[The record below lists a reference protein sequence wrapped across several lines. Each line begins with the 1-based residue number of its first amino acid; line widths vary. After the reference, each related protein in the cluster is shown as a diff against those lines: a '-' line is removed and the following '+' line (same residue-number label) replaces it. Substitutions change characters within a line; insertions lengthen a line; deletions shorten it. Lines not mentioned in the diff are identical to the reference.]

1 MRLQFAPRA
10 DHVEKMIVCRLLMA
24 VVRVDCRAYEAN
36 KTATRE
42 KEQAVAEALRARHA
56 KLKASP
62 PLVDA
67 TAQACV
73 EQKQA
78 LVDCYRDA
86 QAGGGGPGA
95 CKDVAEVFLA
105 CSRKARAAKVGQ
117 DDEGQGDEG
126 RAAKVDGAAA
136 G

>member
-1 MRLQFAPRA
+1 MRLHLYPP
-10 DHVEKMIVCRLLMA
+10 VEQMIVCRLLMA
-24 VVRVDCRAYEAN
+24 IVHVCRAYEAN
-36 KTATRE
+36 KTAARE
-42 KEQAVAEALRARHA
+42 KEQAVAEALRVRHA

-67 TAQACV
+67 TTQACV
-73 EQKQA
+73 DQKQA

-86 QAGGGGPGA
+86 QAGGGPGA
-95 CKDVAEVFLA
+95 CKEVAEVFLA
-105 CSRKARAAKVGQ
+105 CSRKARATKVGQ

>member
-1 MRLQFAPRA
+1 MTNA
-10 DHVEKMIVCRLLMA
+10 CR
-24 VVRVDCRAYEAN
+24 VYDE
-36 KTATRE
+36 
-42 KEQAVAEALRARHA
+42 RHDRRSA
-56 KLKASP
+56 GSGTTHLGSP

-86 QAGGGGPGA
+86 QAGGGPGA
-95 CKDVAEVFLA
+95 CKEVAEVFLA

-117 DDEGQGDEG
+117 GDEGQGDEG

>member
-1 MRLQFAPRA
+1 MRLHLYPP
-10 DHVEKMIVCRLLMA
+10 VEQMIVCRLMA
-24 VVRVDCRAYEAN
+24 VVHVCRAYEAN
-36 KTATRE
+36 KTAARE
-42 KEQAVAEALRARHA
+42 KEQAVAEALRVRHA

-67 TAQACV
+67 TTQACV
-73 EQKQA
+73 DQKQA

-95 CKDVAEVFLA
+95 CKEVAEVFLA

-117 DDEGQGDEG
+117 GDGG

>member
-1 MRLQFAPRA
+1 MRLQFAPRR
-10 DHVEKMIVCRLLMA
+10 DRVEKMIVCSLLMA

-86 QAGGGGPGA
+86 QARGGPGA
-95 CKDVAEVFLA
+95 CKEVAEVFLA

-117 DDEGQGDEG
+117 GDEGQGDEG

>member
-1 MRLQFAPRA
+1 MRLHLYPP
-10 DHVEKMIVCRLLMA
+10 VEQMIVCRLLMA
-24 VVRVDCRAYEAN
+24 IVHVCRAYEAN
-36 KTATRE
+36 KTAARE
-42 KEQAVAEALRARHA
+42 KEQAVAEALRVRHA

-95 CKDVAEVFLA
+95 CKEVAEVFLA

-117 DDEGQGDEG
+117 GDEGQGDGG